1 MDPERDPYAPR
12 PADLPPADA
21 DFVPSA
27 DPDPEVAAAY
37 AAWRLDR
44 AEDRP

>member
-1 MDPERDPYAPR
+1 MDPERDPYAAP
-12 PADLPPADA
+12 PADPPPADA
-21 DFVPSA
+21 DLVPSA
-27 DPDPEVAAAY
+27 DPDPELSSAY